1 MIKHILTTLI
11 VLSVLSLT
19 GCASLSKEQ
28 YAEAKRE
35 CKVAA
40 LQTTPPAKG
49 KDTHLDDRRAQAQ
62 LATSNYYRAQLG
74 TQPNLLEDALR
85 DCY

>member
-1 MIKHILTTLI
+1 MMIKQILATLI
-11 VLSVLSLT
+11 VLSLA

-40 LQTTPPAKG
+40 LQTTPAKG

-62 LATSNYYRAQLG
+62 LATSSYYRAQLG